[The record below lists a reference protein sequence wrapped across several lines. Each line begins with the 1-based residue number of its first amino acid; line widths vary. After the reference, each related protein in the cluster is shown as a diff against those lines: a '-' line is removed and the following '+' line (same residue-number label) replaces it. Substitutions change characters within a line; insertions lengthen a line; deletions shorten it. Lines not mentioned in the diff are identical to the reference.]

1 MQRRSPRRRLYGGA
15 LRGLMYGSA
24 VITCALLLFLIGYI
38 FWRGLGHISWKLLS
52 TQSSY
57 LTDIIG
63 NELYAGNAESTI
75 TVAADYN
82 AFLKPSGSF
91 TWTNPLRRMAD
102 PRIILVDGLYYYVYT
117 TGSVLSVYTAANTP
131 DLAYSVGE
139 PCGTR
144 GRSVKPWRAETS
156 TSGRPS

>member
-1 MQRRSPRRRLYGGA
+1 MTGGDF
-15 LRGLMYGSA
+15 S
-24 VITCALLLFLIGYI
+24 
-38 FWRGLGHISWKLLS
+38 H
-52 TQSSY
+52 

-117 TGSVLSVYTAANTP
+117 TGSVLSVYKAANIP

-139 PCGTR
+139 PVWDARKVSEALEGRDEYIWPSKLMYYSPEEFGEDAGSLPPTSHMRTSMATR
-144 GRSVKPWRAETS
+144 RAMTGAATS
-156 TSGRPS
+156 